1 MKRNSCTPTKTET
14 KKYVLRKRP
23 HTFNQKDFEKI
34 FEDMKNQIIEGIK
47 KAAENKINEQKEI
60 FINYINT
67 CEIIDR
73 IHLPSTEKPKKHS
86 KSRKP
91 SKKSKAGK
99 AKNNLE
105 PSQKRKGSKKSKSNS
120 NNKIQEAKKGR
131 SPSIKLNKKKNEKK
145 KSCSPHEDKKDKECL
160 IDISN
165 MSSIVIK
172 NNKMDKRKFEGN
184 ENMLIGKKRK
194 REKEKEK
201 EKDKDKEKEKENF
214 VSIVLKSETNT
225 EEVGSAKKQKKNK
238 KQRKNNPKKKEK

>member
-1 MKRNSCTPTKTET
+1 MKKKSCTPSKTAT

-34 FEDMKNQIIEGIK
+34 FEDMKNQIIDGIK

-73 IHLPSTEKPKKHS
+73 IQLPSADNPKKNS
-86 KSRKP
+86 KNRNS

-99 AKNNLE
+99 DMDNLE
-105 PSQKRKGSKKSKSNS
+105 PSSKRKGSKKSKSNS
-120 NNKIQEAKKGR
+120 NTKIQKAKKGK
-131 SPSIKLNKKKNEKK
+131 SPSVKLNKKKNGKK
-145 KSCSPHEDKKDKECL
+145 KSCSPKEDKKDKECL

-172 NNKMDKRKFEGN
+172 NNKMDKRKLEGN

-201 EKDKDKEKEKENF
+201 EKEKENF
-214 VSIVLKSETNT
+214 VSIVLKSEPNT
-225 EEVGSAKKQKKNK
+225 EEVESAKKQKKNN

>member
-1 MKRNSCTPTKTET
+1 
-14 KKYVLRKRP
+14 
-23 HTFNQKDFEKI
+23 
-34 FEDMKNQIIEGIK
+34 MKNQIIDGIK

-73 IHLPSTEKPKKHS
+73 IQLPSADNPKKNS
-86 KSRKP
+86 KNRNS

-99 AKNNLE
+99 DMDNLK
-105 PSQKRKGSKKSKSNS
+105 PSSKIKGSKKSKSNS
-120 NNKIQEAKKGR
+120 NTKIQKAKKGK
-131 SPSIKLNKKKNEKK
+131 SPSVKLNKKKNGKK
-145 KSCSPHEDKKDKECL
+145 KSCSPKEDKKDKECL

-172 NNKMDKRKFEGN
+172 NNKLDKRKLEGN

-201 EKDKDKEKEKENF
+201 EKEKENF
-214 VSIVLKSETNT
+214 VSIVLKSEPNT
-225 EEVGSAKKQKKNK
+225 EEVESAKKQKKNN

>member
-1 MKRNSCTPTKTET
+1 MKRKSCTPSKTET

-34 FEDMKNQIIEGIK
+34 FEDMKNQIIDGIK

-60 FINYINT
+60 FLNYINT

-73 IHLPSTEKPKKHS
+73 IHLPSADNPKKKS
-86 KSRKP
+86 KSRKT
-91 SKKSKAGK
+91 SKKSKAVI
-99 AKNNLE
+99 AKDNLE
-105 PSQKRKGSKKSKSNS
+105 PPQKRKGSKKSKSNP
-120 NNKIQEAKKGR
+120 NNKIKKAKKGR

-145 KSCSPHEDKKDKECL
+145 KSCSPIEDKKDKECL

-172 NNKMDKRKFEGN
+172 NKKMDKRKFEGT

-194 REKEKEK
+194 REKEKEAEK
-201 EKDKDKEKEKENF
+201 EKEKEKENF
-214 VSIVLKSETNT
+214 VSIVLKSEPNT
-225 EEVGSAKKQKKNK
+225 EEVESAKKQKKNK